1 MPKITDK
8 VAELMEKREFV
19 SVATATRDGIPN
31 TAPKFFFRAKGDF
44 IYLID
49 YVFGKTIANLKEN
62 PRISVSFMNL
72 ENLEAYQVNGT
83 AQMIER
89 GRVFDTILTQ
99 WDKKL
104 LRFSSNRVIEA
115 VRTGKKSHHFE
126 IEMTEK
132 FLALKIKVA
141 SVVKIGRRGDIWKES
156 D

>member
-19 SVATATRDGIPN
+19 SVATATKDGLPN
-31 TAPKFFFRAKGDF
+31 TAPKFFFRAKGNF

-49 YVFGKTIANLKEN
+49 YVFGKTITNLKEN
-62 PRISVSFMNL
+62 PRVSVSFMNL
-72 ENLEAYQVNGT
+72 ENLEAYQLNGT
-83 AQMIER
+83 AQMIEK
-89 GRVFDTILTQ
+89 GRVFDAILTQ

-104 LRFSSNRVIEA
+104 LRFSSNRVVEA

-132 FLALKIKVA
+132 FMVLKIKVN